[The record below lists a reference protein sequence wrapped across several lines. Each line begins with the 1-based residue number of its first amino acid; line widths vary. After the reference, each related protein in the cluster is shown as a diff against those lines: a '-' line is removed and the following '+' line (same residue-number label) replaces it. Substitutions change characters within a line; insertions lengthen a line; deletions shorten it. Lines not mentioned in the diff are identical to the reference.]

1 MQAVQQ
7 QFGLLKQDLNSIAS
21 KVGEL
26 EQEKEEHQ
34 LVVNTISPL
43 SGGIPSFP
51 PNRPNQTASVSD

>member
-1 MQAVQQ
+1 MSAAVQQ

-21 KVGEL
+21 KVSKQSLISQVGEL

-43 SGGIPSFP
+43 AGGIYSL
-51 PNRPNQTASVSD
+51 V